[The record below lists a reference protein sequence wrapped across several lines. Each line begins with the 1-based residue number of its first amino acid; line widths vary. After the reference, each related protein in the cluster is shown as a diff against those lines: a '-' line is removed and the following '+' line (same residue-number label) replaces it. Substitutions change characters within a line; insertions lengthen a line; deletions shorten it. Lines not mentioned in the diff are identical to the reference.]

1 MKKLILFALI
11 ISAVAFSSC
20 KKEETKYYYYY
31 TTSRHLVDVT
41 GMPENNLSQLDSY
54 LVENKFGKVFEFTTK
69 EAEEEWQSFVNATS
83 EMEIFVNEDSYFQVS
98 FDRYEKQEGQN
109 MVAVENIGKL
119 RWGEG
124 Q

>member
-83 EMEIFVNEDSYFQVS
+83 EMEIFVNEASYFQVS
-98 FDRYEKQEGQN
+98 FDRYEKQEDQN

>member
-41 GMPENNLSQLDSY
+41 GMPENNISQLDTY

-69 EAEEEWQSFVNATS
+69 EAQEEWQSFVNATS